1 MDNQKTGDLIKKLR
15 KEKGLT
21 QKDLASSLNIT
32 DRAVSKWERGLCAP
46 DISLL
51 EPLCHILGCSIS
63 ELISGG
69 AEESTDGIPSLPGSE
84 KELLDYSLRE
94 IDRKVSIAKR
104 KYTAVIVSALIL
116 ALSVVLFILWQGNY
130 FHIIEKSP
138 SPDGLKTAVIYDVSI
153 NSGLFSKDEA
163 ISVITDLG
171 GDSQWRTVYGD
182 CEFKGLWWAP
192 DSRKYV
198 LMLEYPD
205 GPRLSLSWLERNSQS
220 NLNAYLTMGVE
231 ASELSQY
238 GYIVEDGWPNID
250 YQFLQWAADS
260 QSMLIYYSF
269 EDRAGKVHS
278 GYFWYN
284 CLDCTVNAVLEMDA

>member
-69 AEESTDGIPSLPGSE
+69 AEGNTDGIPSLPGSE

-94 IDRKVSIAKR
+94 IDRKVSLAKR

-138 SPDGLKTAVIYDVSI
+138 SPDGLKTPLYMM
-153 NSGLFSKDEA
+153 F
-163 ISVITDLG
+163 
-171 GDSQWRTVYGD
+171 
-182 CEFKGLWWAP
+182 P
-192 DSRKYV
+192 
-198 LMLEYPD
+198 
-205 GPRLSLSWLERNSQS
+205 
-220 NLNAYLTMGVE
+220 
-231 ASELSQY
+231 
-238 GYIVEDGWPNID
+238 
-250 YQFLQWAADS
+250 
-260 QSMLIYYSF
+260 
-269 EDRAGKVHS
+269 
-278 GYFWYN
+278 
-284 CLDCTVNAVLEMDA
+284 